1 MPHPELSAETR
12 RRRTFAIISHPD
24 AGKTTLT
31 EKLLLY
37 GGAIRQAGSVK
48 ARKAARHATSDWMEI
63 EKQRGISVT
72 SSAMQFDFDGY
83 RINILD
89 TPGHQD
95 FSEDTYRTLVA
106 ADSAV
111 MLIDCAKGVEEQ
123 TVKLF
128 RVCRMRS
135 IPIFTFVNKLDR
147 AGKDPFALMEEL
159 ENVLGIRS
167 CPVNW
172 PIGLHG
178 DDFRGVYH
186 RDTREV
192 EMYRGGNHGQTQV
205 EVETISIDD
214 PALPGRIGQT
224 YYDKLMEDIELLDV
238 AGDPFDLDMILSGQ
252 LTPMFFG
259 SAFNNFGVEPFLK
272 RFLSYTKSPTPR
284 VSDQGPIDPESDRF
298 TGFIFKIQAN
308 MNPAHRD
315 RLAFMRV
322 CSGVFEKGMTVW
334 HSSSGERIKLAQP
347 QQFMAQ
353 EHETVE
359 LAYPGDIIGLFDP
372 GIFRLGDTLCTGS
385 PVRYSGIPLFAP
397 EFFSRVSPVDSMKR
411 KQFLKGIT
419 QLSQEGAIQT
429 FKRPNIG
436 REEMIAGVVG
446 ILQMDVLEYRLKSEY
461 SVTIVRE
468 SLPFRFVR
476 WVVETP
482 KPLDKLRL
490 TSTTAIAED
499 RVGRPVLMFENEW
512 SIRLACE
519 NNEGLVLAETADR
532 MTADEM
538 HK

>member
-1 MPHPELSAETR
+1 MQHPELKAEVA

-24 AGKTTLT
+24 AGKTTMT

-37 GGAIRQAGSVK
+37 GGAIRLAGSVK
-48 ARKAARHATSDWMEI
+48 ARKTARHATSDWMEI

-111 MLIDCAKGVEEQ
+111 MMIDNAKGVEEQ

-128 RVCRMRS
+128 KVCRMRS
-135 IPIFTFVNKLDR
+135 IPIFTFVNKMDR
-147 AGKDPFALMEEL
+147 AGRDPFDLMTEIEE
-159 ENVLGIRS
+159 VLGIRS
-167 CPVNW
+167 CPINW
-172 PIGLHG
+172 PIGIDG
-178 DDFRGVYH
+178 DFKGLYH
-186 RDTREV
+186 RDTRLIEL
-192 EMYRGGNHGQTQV
+192 YKGGDHGQTQV
-205 EVETISIDD
+205 EVQEISIDD
-214 PALPGRIGQT
+214 PACEATIGKR
-224 YYDKLMEDIELLDV
+224 YYEKLVEDIELLDV
-238 AGDPFDLDMILSGQ
+238 AGDEFDIEKVLSGQ

-259 SAFNNFGVEPFLK
+259 SATNNFGVEPFLK

-284 VSDQGPIDPESDRF
+284 VSDAGPIQPDEDKF
-298 TGFIFKIQAN
+298 TGFVFKIQAN

-322 CSGVFEKGMTVW
+322 CSGVFEKGMSVW
-334 HSSSGERIKLAQP
+334 HSSSNSSIKLAQP
-347 QQFMAQ
+347 QTFMAQ
-353 EHETVE
+353 DHESVE
-359 LAYPGDIIGLFDP
+359 VAYPGDIIGLFDP
-372 GIFRLGDTLCTGS
+372 GIFRLGDTICTGS
-385 PVRYSGIPLFAP
+385 HVKYSGIPLFAP
-397 EFFSRVSPVDSMKR
+397 EFFCRISPEDSMKR
-411 KQFLKGIT
+411 KQFLKGIN
-419 QLSQEGAIQT
+419 QLSQEGAVQT

-446 ILQMDVLEYRLKSEY
+446 VLQMDVLEHRLKNEY
-461 SVTIVRE
+461 GVITIRE
-468 SLPFRFVR
+468 GLPFRYVR

-482 KPLDKLRL
+482 KPLEKLRL

-499 RVGRPVLMFENEW
+499 RSGRPVLMFENEW

-532 MTADEM
+532 MVADDM
-538 HK
+538 DI

>member
-372 GIFRLGDTLCTGS
+372 GVFRLGDTLCTGS

-446 ILQMDVLEYRLKSEY
+446 VLQMDVLEYRLKSEY
-461 SVTIVRE
+461 GVDITRE
-468 SLPFRFVR
+468 TLPYRFVR
-476 WVVETP
+476 WIAQTP
-482 KPLDKLRL
+482 RPVDRLRL
-490 TSTTAIAED
+490 TSTTVPAID
-499 RVGRPVLMFENEW
+499 RSGRDVLLFENEW
-512 SIRLACE
+512 SIRLAME
-519 NNEGLVLAETADR
+519 NNEGLALNETADR
-532 MTADEM
+532 AAADAM
-538 HK
+538 DA